1 MSTSRRRKRTYHHG
15 DLRAS
20 ILGAAAE
27 VIEKQGIEA
36 LSVRAAARRA
46 GVSHNAPYRHF
57 PSKGA
62 LLSALAADG
71 FARFGEALAAA
82 ERDGGLRARGEAYV
96 RFALANPQRFR
107 LMFSSGLRISDDASL
122 REQAARA
129 FGGLEQAISAH
140 TGQEAPYAAIAAWA
154 LVHGLSHLLL
164 DQKLAGASREG
175 VQEFVRSV
183 LGAVR
188 FAVPVQRP
196 A

>member
-1 MSTSRRRKRTYHHG
+1 MSTSKRRKRTYHHG

-27 VIEKQGIEA
+27 ILEKQGIEA

-57 PSKGA
+57 PSKTA

-107 LMFSSGLRISDDASL
+107 LMFSAGLRISGDANL
-122 REQAARA
+122 REQAGRA

-140 TGQEAPYAAIAAWA
+140 SGQEAPYAAIAAWA